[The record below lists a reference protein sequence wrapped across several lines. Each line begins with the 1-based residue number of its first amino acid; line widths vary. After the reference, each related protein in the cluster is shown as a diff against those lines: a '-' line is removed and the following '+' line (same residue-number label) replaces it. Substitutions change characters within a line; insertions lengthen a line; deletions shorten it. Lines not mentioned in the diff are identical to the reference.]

1 MTQPNTTIPLPYYS
15 KRNGPLCLCSRPY
28 GLSCEIYPSS
38 KEEIVTKWYLNG
50 SGAVSSN
57 PRFEFLMNPNLS
69 QQDAVFWLKNKSNHA
84 ILKDSS
90 ATCIENSGARIEKI
104 QMVNSLIRVVVWPNV
119 RAVKN
124 FLSWL
129 LFHPSFVWL
138 SLLACLLASCEAHLR
153 RKKFEFWDRNVQSS
167 CC

>member
-1 MTQPNTTIPLPYYS
+1 MVFKWFWRSFFKSTVRIPP
-15 KRNGPLCLCSRPY
+15 
-28 GLSCEIYPSS
+28 IYKLFFEDFLKPHSHPSGF
-38 KEEIVTKWYLNG
+38 V
-50 SGAVSSN
+50 
-57 PRFEFLMNPNLS
+57 FLMNPNLS
-69 QQDAVFWLKNKSNHA
+69 QQDAVFWLKNKSKHA

-138 SLLACLLASCEAHLR
+138 SLLAWSHHVKLIYGERNLN
-153 RKKFEFWDRNVQSS
+153 FETEMFRAVVAKDDFADRADLIWRHSS
-167 CC
+167 GPL